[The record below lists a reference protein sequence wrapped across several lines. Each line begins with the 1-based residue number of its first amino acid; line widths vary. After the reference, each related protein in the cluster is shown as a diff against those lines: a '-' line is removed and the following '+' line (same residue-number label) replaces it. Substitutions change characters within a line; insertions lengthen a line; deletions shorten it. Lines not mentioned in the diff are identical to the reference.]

1 MKTTEHELALL
12 IDSRGL
18 NVFQYTTEVNL
29 FPGKQTKNK
38 PTHFFNRLLIGQT
51 IGWWPLIST

>member
-38 PTHFFNRLLIGQT
+38 PTHFF
-51 IGWWPLIST
+51 